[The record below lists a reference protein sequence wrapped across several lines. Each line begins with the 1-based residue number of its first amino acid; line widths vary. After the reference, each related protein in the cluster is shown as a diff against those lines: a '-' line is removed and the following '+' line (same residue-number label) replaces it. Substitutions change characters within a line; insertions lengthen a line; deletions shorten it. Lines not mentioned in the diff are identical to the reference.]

1 MTTPAPDSCATCYG
15 QGEIVTD
22 QGPLLCRDC
31 MGHGKVAGRPEL
43 IEWRLR
49 DIEQSH
55 PGSAHGC
62 DDDVRWL
69 VTELRR
75 SREAL
80 TQIFARCQDAAEDD
94 ALAADI
100 RYVANGTLGLY
111 PVEKSKVG

>member
-1 MTTPAPDSCATCYG
+1 MSAPADNCATCYG
-15 QGEIVTD
+15 SGEVATD

-43 IEWRLR
+43 VEWRLR
-49 DIEQSH
+49 EIERAH
-55 PGSAHGC
+55 PGGAHGC

-75 SREAL
+75 CREAL
-80 TQIFARCQDAAEDD
+80 TQIFARCQDAADDD
-94 ALAADI
+94 AMAADI

-111 PVEKSKVG
+111 PIAKTER